1 MYMKKEGL
9 SKNFCDIQLLLY
21 NIQKNLKINQVPS
34 FQASALLYSTR
45 PHFIQKKKMI

>member
-21 NIQKNLKINQVPS
+21 NIQKTLIWK
-34 FQASALLYSTR
+34 
-45 PHFIQKKKMI
+45 